1 MNMIGSKDIKEMLN
15 SEECFLYGDYSVVV
29 NIDECS
35 FMDCYVSV
43 INCETQTEE
52 KIFFNECVKKVT
64 DIFGKKF
71 CETMAEK
78 INEKINKK

>member
-1 MNMIGSKDIKEMLN
+1 MIEGKDIKEMLN
-15 SEECFLYGDYSVVV
+15 SEEYFLYGDYSVVV
-29 NIDECS
+29 NIDKCS

-43 INCETQTEE
+43 INCEKQTEE

-78 INEKINKK
+78 VNQKLNKN